1 MYRETARFFYGCQVH
16 AVKGSVEMIKSLRQR
31 LALFLLLPVASLLFI
46 MGFAALIFARST
58 MLDEWQEAAIL
69 QLQRAAHHIDMR
81 LSRPRQWMEMFHKTG
96 GYRGGVAIQQWILD
110 QLKDL
115 EGITKVDL
123 QWVEN
128 SPEPMPM
135 QRQGSRMGRN
145 GMMRFHRA
153 GISEVS
159 SPRYDTR
166 AGEETVSLISDLKD
180 ESGGTIGRLEVSL
193 RFSYLMQDIT
203 QLGWWQSDLACLV
216 DKSGRYLAHTE
227 AWMKSRNQLGETH
240 DPLEMKVLEA
250 IGEKAFGTVL
260 GSGHPPDMVSGFYRI
275 SQAPWIVILFAPGEN
290 ILSPIVTFRNYF
302 AMGGIVCIAFIV
314 LVIRFVGGRMVAAI
328 RDLSHA
334 AEQVAAGNYGK
345 PLPIK
350 RTDELGQLAES
361 FNAMVE
367 GLKERDFISNTF
379 GRYVDE
385 EIAKALL
392 SRPEAARLGGEK
404 RDVAILMS
412 DLQDF
417 TPMSEALS
425 PEETIKIINR
435 YFSRMIEIVRDHGG
449 IIVDF
454 FGDALLVFFD
464 PLDGPVEPVTV
475 KAVDCA
481 LAMQTEMDSF
491 NTRNRQ
497 EGLPE
502 LHMRIAVNSG
512 EVVVG
517 NIGSETRAKY
527 GIVGSPV
534 NLTHRIQTVA
544 KAGDVVISEAVHRCA
559 KGKIA
564 SERLTGVKLK
574 GFKEPLDLYMV
585 KTSQN

>member
-1 MYRETARFFYGCQVH
+1 
-16 AVKGSVEMIKSLRQR
+16 MIKSLRQR
-31 LALFLLLPVASLLFI
+31 LFLFLLLPVALLLFA
-46 MGFAALIFARST
+46 MGFVGFILAKAT
-58 MLDEWQEAAIL
+58 MLDEWREAAIL
-69 QLQRAAHHIDMR
+69 KLQRAAHHMDMR

-96 GYRGGVAIQQWILD
+96 GYRGNAAIQQWILD
-110 QLKDL
+110 RLKDL
-115 EGITKVDL
+115 EGVTKVDL
-123 QWVEN
+123 EWVEN

-135 QRQGSRMGRN
+135 QHHGSRMDRT

-153 GISEVS
+153 RISEVT
-159 SPRYDTR
+159 SPHFDTR
-166 AGEETVSLISDLKD
+166 AGEATVSLISDLKD

-227 AWMKSRNQLGETH
+227 AWMKGRNYLGEMH

-250 IGEKAFGTVL
+250 IGEKAFGTAL
-260 GSGHPPDMVSGFYRI
+260 GSGHPPDMVGGFYRI
-275 SQAPWIVILFAPGEN
+275 SQAPWVVILFAPGEE
-290 ILSPIVTFRNYF
+290 ILAPIVRFRNYF
-302 AMGGIVCIAFIV
+302 ALAGIVCIAVIV
-314 LVIRFVGGRMVAAI
+314 LLIRFVGERMVASI
-328 RDLSHA
+328 RGISHA

-350 RTDELGQLAES
+350 SADELGQLAES
-361 FNAMVE
+361 FNTMVE

-392 SRPEAARLGGEK
+392 NRPEAARLGGEK
-404 RDVAILMS
+404 REVAILMS

-417 TPMSEALS
+417 TPMSETLS

-464 PLDGPVEPVTV
+464 PLDGPVEPVV
-475 KAVDCA
+475 LKAVECA
-481 LAMQTEMDSF
+481 LAMQNEMDSF
-491 NTRNRQ
+491 NTWNRQ

-502 LHMRIAVNSG
+502 LQMRIGVNSG

-517 NIGSETRAKY
+517 NIGSESRAKY

-544 KAGDVVISEAVHRCA
+544 EAGEVVISESAHRYA
-559 KGKIA
+559 EGKFA
-564 SERLTGVKLK
+564 AERLTDVKLK
-574 GFKEPLDLYMV
+574 GVKERENLYVV
-585 KTSQN
+585 KSHRN